1 MGLSLRNRLFPEVCG
16 TRSGA
21 RERTESDLARA
32 VKRRRLALAATL
44 IWLGSDG
51 TALAQGNGKTE
62 GVQIAPEVVVTA
74 SRLGAGLTGNS
85 TTVISADDIERSPGR
100 TIPEILSLEAGVR
113 FQDLYG
119 SNNGVGQAIDVRGF
133 GEPATAN
140 TLILINGRRLSD
152 LDLASVDFSSI
163 PLASI
168 ERIEILRG
176 NSGSV
181 LYGSGVQGGVI
192 NFITKTDSATGIHG
206 DAKTR
211 YGSDDFRGASFSAS
225 QGAEAYSVSM
235 FGNYVSSD
243 GYRENNDLKQKNL
256 TAELR
261 RHGDQGDLF
270 VHLDLDNQRLGLP
283 GGRIVDPSTGQND
296 LANPKE
302 AQTPNDS
309 AFQNGT
315 ALVLGGNF
323 EWTDSI
329 ELVLDASVRRKDQ
342 DSDFRNQ
349 DQSRDTVLT
358 TWGLT
363 PRVNLDTSVL
373 NKNLSSTMGVDLYYV
388 DYNSDRKRNPQ
399 SAPFTRVKGRQ
410 YSIAV
415 YAQNTVELTPGF
427 AATFGIRME
436 RVKFTAGDSAFP
448 GNPGSFGFPQ
458 TTFRPTLTDGDN
470 EYAWNLGFDY
480 HLARDIDVYG
490 HIGRG
495 YRTPTIDERSG
506 TAFALNTFDL
516 NNQSSR
522 EIEAGTRFKV
532 GPASFDT
539 RVYFI
544 KTKNEI
550 RFDPDE
556 SNTFGA
562 NENVDPIHR
571 YGFEG
576 KAGAKL
582 NEEVSVK
589 GNLTLMRARFASGQF
604 EDKDVPLVPNIVVS
618 GSLSW
623 KILKWL
629 TLDTTLTYEGERRLG
644 NDEAGTFPVLSGFT
658 LWDAKLGGQYK
669 SLTWSATVN
678 NLLDEDYQTFGT
690 ASDTTPGRFSV
701 QTLPGRTFMLR
712 IGMEL

>member
-1 MGLSLRNRLFPEVCG
+1 MGLFQQNQWFSEVYG

-21 RERTESDLARA
+21 REHTGPGLVRA
-32 VKRRRLALAATL
+32 VKRLGLALAATL
-44 IWLGSDG
+44 IWLGSDS
-51 TALAQGNGKTE
+51 TALAQGNDKTE

-74 SRLGAGLTGNS
+74 SRLGAGLTGSS
-85 TTVISADDIERSPGR
+85 TTVITADDIKQSPGR
-100 TIPEILSLEAGVR
+100 TIPEVLSFEAGVR
-113 FQDLYG
+113 FTDLYG
-119 SNNGVGQAIDVRGF
+119 STNGAGQTIDMRGF

-163 PLASI
+163 PLDSI

-181 LYGSGVQGGVI
+181 LYGGGIQGGAI
-192 NFITKTDSATGIHG
+192 NIVTKSKAARGAHGNLSTG
-206 DAKTR
+206 
-211 YGSDDFRGASFSAS
+211 YGSDVFREIKFSS
-225 QGAEAYSVSM
+225 TQGTDDYSVSV
-235 FGNYVSSD
+235 FGNYVDSH
-243 GYRENNDLKQKNL
+243 GYRDNNNLRQKNF
-256 TAELR
+256 TADLR
-261 RHGDQGDLF
+261 RHGDRGDLF
-270 VHLDLDNQRLGLP
+270 VRIDLDNQSLGLP
-283 GGRIVDPSTGQND
+283 GGRIIDPSTGQND
-296 LANPKE
+296 LTDPRG
-302 AQTPNDS
+302 AQTPLDF
-309 AFQNGT
+309 ALKNGL
-315 ALVLGGNF
+315 ALALGGTFN
-323 EWTDSI
+323 WNDSI

-342 DSDFRNQ
+342 DSDFRKS
-349 DQSRDTVLT
+349 DQGRDTVLT

-363 PRVNLDTSVL
+363 PRVNLDTAVL
-373 NKNLSSTMGVDLYYV
+373 NNNLSSTMGVDLYYV
-388 DYNSDRKRNPQ
+388 DYNSDRKRNPS

-415 YAQNTVELTPGF
+415 YAQNTVELTPRF

-436 RVKFTAGDSAFP
+436 RVKFTAGDTAFP

-458 TTFRPTLTDGDN
+458 TTFRPTLTDADN
-470 EYAWNLGFDY
+470 QHAWNLGFDY
-480 HLARDIDVYG
+480 HLVKDIDVYG

-506 TAFALNTFDL
+506 TAFALNTFEL

-522 EIEAGTRFKV
+522 EIEAGTRFKI

-539 RVYFI
+539 RVYFM
-544 KTKNEI
+544 KTRNEI
-550 RFDPDE
+550 RFDPDD

-571 YGFEG
+571 YGLEG
-576 KAGAKL
+576 RAGAKL

-618 GSLSW
+618 GGLSW

-658 LWDAKLGGQYK
+658 LWDVKLGGEYK
-669 SLTWSATVN
+669 FLTWSATVN

-701 QTLPGRTFMLR
+701 QTLPGRTFMLK
-712 IGMEL
+712 IGTKF